1 MLHCSHEHDRTNA
14 TGALQLCDKQPNCD
28 VCRMRHDVSG
38 ENHSRDA
45 AKNRCRFYVFF
56 YAMVWM
62 IPPSA
67 RNAAPLVTDASREE
81 T

>member
-14 TGALQLCDKQPNCD
+14 TGALQLCDKQPICD
-28 VCRMRHDVSG
+28 VVACDTT
-38 ENHSRDA
+38 SRE
-45 AKNRCRFYVFF
+45 KIISTECGKQTHRFY
-56 YAMVWM
+56 AIVWI

-67 RNAAPLVTDASREE
+67 RSAAPFVTDASREL